1 MDTAPPTL
9 IALGLLIMTSAR
21 GRDLAWN
28 VQFWLGEALVIGMF
42 IYNSLSFVTVKK
54 PVVLAGI
61 AVASLLL
68 ALWFRGSVW
77 NYAAVLGLI
86 VFFAVIVALGFPIM
100 ELILESILNEKLK
113 RVGHKVRLH
122 HQVLQAHYEKKIKR

>member
-21 GRDLAWN
+21 GRDLTWN
-28 VQFWLGEALVIGMF
+28 VQFWVGEALVIGMF

-86 VFFAVIVALGFPIM
+86 VFFALIVALGFPIM